1 VLTVPELSIMPMYEY
16 VVIRKD
22 GSDGERFEVMQSIH
36 APALKKHLETG
47 EPVRRVISR
56 PSPPK
61 VIGGTRQTKPDL
73 SDRNLERLG
82 LTKYKK
88 TRGAGRKYEKVAG
101 DGPDSIQ
108 RG

>member
-1 VLTVPELSIMPMYEY
+1 MPMYEY
-16 VVIRKD
+16 VVIRQD
-22 GSDGERFEVMQSIH
+22 GSEGERFEVIQSMQAS
-36 APALKKHLETG
+36 PLTKHPETG

-56 PSPPK
+56 PGPGK

-88 TRGAGRKYEKVAG
+88 TGGPGRKYEKVAG
-101 DGPDSIQ
+101 DGPDTIR

>member
-1 VLTVPELSIMPMYEY
+1 MPMYEY

-36 APALKKHLETG
+36 APPLTEHPETG

-56 PSPPK
+56 PGPPK
-61 VIGGTRQTKPDL
+61 VVGGTRDIKPDL
-73 SDRNLERLG
+73 SDRRLEQLG
-82 LTKYKK
+82 FTKYKK
-88 TRGAGRKYEKVAG
+88 AGGPGRKYEKVAG
-101 DGPDSIQ
+101 EGPDSIQ